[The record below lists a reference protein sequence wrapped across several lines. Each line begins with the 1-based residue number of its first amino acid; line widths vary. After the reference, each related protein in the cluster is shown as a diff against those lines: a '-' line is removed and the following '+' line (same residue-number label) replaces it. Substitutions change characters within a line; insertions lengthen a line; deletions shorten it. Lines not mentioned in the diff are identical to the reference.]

1 MGIGARDLF
10 AVVLFGCKIVPLSRV
25 RIKHPKVL
33 LVVEAPT
40 GFFFPILPSSA
51 GFGLLLF
58 PGIGCHFLIY
68 PKKKGYSQIIN
79 FPKRLFSNV
88 LRKKKPLWVWT
99 PYPWKSPSSGWTSL
113 EHPGMVEQV
122 LGGIRWRLG
131 PFFPK
136 SFHDSLIFDC

>member
-25 RIKHPKVL
+25 RIKHPTVL
-33 LVVEAPT
+33 LVVEAPM
-40 GFFFPILPSSA
+40 GFFFPVLPSSA

-68 PKKKGYSQIIN
+68 PKKNKKGYSQIIN

-88 LRKKKPLWVWT
+88 LRKKK
-99 PYPWKSPSSGWTSL
+99 TSL
-113 EHPGMVEQV
+113 GV
-122 LGGIRWRLG
+122 
-131 PFFPK
+131 
-136 SFHDSLIFDC
+136 DSLSLEESKLRLDELGAPWDAGTGPWWN